1 MKNLK
6 KAFFISLVV
15 GSMCTG
21 LAGCDDTSASASD
34 TSEDIQSVDVSSVD
48 QDSESTE
55 SETSSTAV
63 VSRIIVTTPDE
74 DPVVGD
80 VINLN
85 DYVTVVGGEGEDV
98 FTATVTTTETASV
111 TDHNLTILA
120 EGEVS
125 VTISAGTKTS
135 KFNVNAVS
143 ALMSKYINYTKGI
156 GKNFAVEM
164 LDYDAS
170 TDGLVGT
177 DEGWVHNEDYWAY
190 STEMY
195 SDTAGSNKY
204 EGILR
209 AGTGDSYSFSAD
221 DRYGTNLVVESGKS
235 SDPAAYWLGQSY
247 LDISNSLTTIYDE
260 ETGEETE
267 LYTDSYGDFVTI
279 ACGYDLS
286 GYDIAMSFEFADV
299 TRVGETEA
307 TEELVMV
314 WYYRASSD
322 EDYVIDSIYAIE
334 TAADD
339 YTMPEVDSYIEAG
352 TTPADITLDEFT
364 TGAEAIVEAKNYTME
379 SEMTYVYSDG
389 TELTDEE
396 VTANG
401 YTLPKQTATTYVDAS
416 TIYNYVNEDGTVYGV
431 TTDGT
436 TLSVFNN
443 LDEAGTPT
451 TTNTL
456 TVDEEATDAQIADV
470 WEYAS
475 TAAILANEDI
485 VEGLNV
491 TAKVTNEDGTI
502 TAEGTGL
509 GQNDFIAS
517 GIALVPLYGSSFAET
532 TLPYEFSDGTN
543 VADNTDFVT
552 TIGDDSLSIQYLIY
566 WDSGIYL
573 SFTLSFSDYGTTV
586 VPSATDE
593 IVLPVTE

>member
-55 SETSSTAV
+55 SETSSIAV

-195 SDTAGSNKY
+195 SDTAGS
-204 EGILR
+204 
-209 AGTGDSYSFSAD
+209 
-221 DRYGTNLVVESGKS
+221 
-235 SDPAAYWLGQSY
+235 
-247 LDISNSLTTIYDE
+247 
-260 ETGEETE
+260 
-267 LYTDSYGDFVTI
+267 
-279 ACGYDLS
+279 
-286 GYDIAMSFEFADV
+286 
-299 TRVGETEA
+299 
-307 TEELVMV
+307 
-314 WYYRASSD
+314 
-322 EDYVIDSIYAIE
+322 
-334 TAADD
+334 
-339 YTMPEVDSYIEAG
+339 
-352 TTPADITLDEFT
+352 
-364 TGAEAIVEAKNYTME
+364 
-379 SEMTYVYSDG
+379 
-389 TELTDEE
+389 
-396 VTANG
+396 
-401 YTLPKQTATTYVDAS
+401 
-416 TIYNYVNEDGTVYGV
+416 
-431 TTDGT
+431 
-436 TLSVFNN
+436 
-443 LDEAGTPT
+443 
-451 TTNTL
+451 
-456 TVDEEATDAQIADV
+456 
-470 WEYAS
+470 
-475 TAAILANEDI
+475 
-485 VEGLNV
+485 
-491 TAKVTNEDGTI
+491 
-502 TAEGTGL
+502 
-509 GQNDFIAS
+509 
-517 GIALVPLYGSSFAET
+517 
-532 TLPYEFSDGTN
+532 
-543 VADNTDFVT
+543 
-552 TIGDDSLSIQYLIY
+552 
-566 WDSGIYL
+566 
-573 SFTLSFSDYGTTV
+573 
-586 VPSATDE
+586 
-593 IVLPVTE
+593 